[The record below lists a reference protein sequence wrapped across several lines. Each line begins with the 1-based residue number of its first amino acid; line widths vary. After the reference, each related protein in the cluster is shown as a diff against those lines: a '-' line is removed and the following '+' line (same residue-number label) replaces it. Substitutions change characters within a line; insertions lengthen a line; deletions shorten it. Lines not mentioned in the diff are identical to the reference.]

1 MYGLCRHVC
10 YSGEL
15 LLRSVQPRD
24 YPSVPSG
31 LPTVASLE
39 REGPSLPYPGL
50 VDTSNSS
57 VFPLSAR
64 FEKGIVCSSR
74 LPLFWVAWRWYC
86 PWVHWVIIP
95 LSFVFFLRPLCFP
108 FWLPV
113 QRGDNSGSF
122 SCHSVMFAFPGC
134 PHYCSILLL
143 CPYCIHLGWYLT
155 SLHSFILTGF

>member
-1 MYGLCRHVC
+1 MYDLCRHVC

-57 VFPLSAR
+57 VIPLSAR
-64 FEKGIVCSSR
+64 FKKGNCLLFPTPVVLGGLEVV
-74 LPLFWVAWRWYC
+74 LPMGALGDISTFFCVFSQASLF
-86 PWVHWVIIP
+86 
-95 LSFVFFLRPLCFP
+95 SFLAPSP
-108 FWLPV
+108 
-113 QRGDNSGSF
+113 SG
-122 SCHSVMFAFPGC
+122 G
-134 PHYCSILLL
+134 
-143 CPYCIHLGWYLT
+143 
-155 SLHSFILTGF
+155 

>member
-1 MYGLCRHVC
+1 MRSSVYLVLCVHVISFRLGVCGLCRHVC

-50 VDTSNSS
+50 VDISNSS
-57 VFPLSAR
+57 VIPLSAR

-74 LPLFWVAWRWYC
+74 LPLFWVAWKCYC
-86 PWVHWVIIP
+86 PWVHWVIFP

-108 FWLPV
+108 FLGSQSIGGITLDRFPV
-113 QRGDNSGSF
+113 I
-122 SCHSVMFAFPGC
+122 V
-134 PHYCSILLL
+134 
-143 CPYCIHLGWYLT
+143 
-155 SLHSFILTGF
+155 